1 MTWEKGGSVGRGSGT
16 PGAGPAIS
24 VREPGSETAP
34 GRGRPRRRSKQ
45 FLDIGTGLP
54 TQDNVHQIAQRVTP
68 DARVVYVDNDPVALT
83 RPLRSVRIAK
93 WWM

>member
-1 MTWEKGGSVGRGSGT
+1 VDPGRRVRAPPSRSGSRV
-16 PGAGPAIS
+16 
-24 VREPGSETAP
+24 VETAP